1 MPPVERNV
9 QRPNAGTRSPAVVG
23 FIGLGAMGSR
33 MARRLLD
40 RRHELVVWNR
50 TREKLSELRALGAH
64 AGESPADVARRAD
77 VVLTMVTD
85 PSALRDVTEGT
96 EGVASGASGSTAV
109 IEMSTV
115 GPAAV
120 GRLASVLPKDTPL
133 LDAPVLGSL
142 SEAESGSLKIFVGG
156 PVEVYERWAPL
167 LAEMGSVLHAGP
179 LGAGAA
185 SKLVAN
191 TTLFGILGTLGEALA
206 VARALGLSREKAFE
220 VLAETPLAA
229 QAERRRPS
237 IESGEYPSRFALP
250 LARKDIG
257 LILDAAAA
265 GGADLRIV
273 EAMRKWFEQ
282 AEAAGWGDRDYS
294 SVLHFMVNRTRQ

>member
-1 MPPVERNV
+1 M
-9 QRPNAGTRSPAVVG
+9 TVVG
-23 FIGLGAMGSR
+23 VVGLGAMGSR

-40 RRHELVVWNR
+40 AGYPLVVWNR
-50 TREKLSELRALGAH
+50 TREKASELVRLGAR
-64 AGESPADVARRAD
+64 AGDSPADVARQAD
-77 VVLTMVTD
+77 VVITMVAD
-85 PSALRDVTEGT
+85 PSALREVAEGPN
-96 EGVASGASGSTAV
+96 GVAAGMGPSATI

-115 GPAAV
+115 GPGAIE
-120 GRLASVLPKDTPL
+120 GLASVLPKKTSV

-156 PVEVYERWAPL
+156 PPALYEQWAPL
-167 LAEMGSVLHAGP
+167 LGELGSVLHAGP
-179 LGAGAA
+179 LGSGAA
-185 SKLVAN
+185 AKLVAN
-191 TTLFGILGTLGEALA
+191 TTLFGVLGALGEALA
-206 VARALGLSREKAFE
+206 LARALGISREKAFE

-237 IESGEYPSRFALP
+237 IESGEYPPRFVLP

-265 GGADLRIV
+265 GGAELRLIA
-273 EAMRKWFEQ
+273 AMRTWFEQ

-294 SVLHFMVNRTRQ
+294 SVLEFIVNRTPKQ